1 MYKDFISGLGCPSA
15 LYLAGAGVGRLG
27 LVDHDTVELSNL
39 HRQVAHTQARLQV
52 NKAVSLATSCTSLNT
67 EVDVVPY
74 KVVFDSSNALDII
87 KEYDLVLDCTDNVAT
102 RYLLNDACVISGK
115 PLVSGSA
122 LRWEG
127 QLTVFNYNNGPTYR
141 CLYPSPPSPD
151 TVTNCSDGGVVGPV
165 VGVIGSLQA
174 LETVKILSGAGTS
187 YSGVM
192 MMFDALEGRVRNIK
206 LRGRG
211 EVDVTGLVD
220 YVQFCGAAATDK
232 DTGVKILGSEDRITV
247 QELQQI
253 RDESSSS
260 SVLVDVRSKTETEI
274 CCLER
279 SVNIPLS
286 ELQYDGN
293 HQSVRERLSA
303 DQEDESRAVYVICKR
318 GNDSQT
324 ATGILRKIL
333 PGTTVKDVI
342 GGLHAWAKHI
352 DHQFP
357 VY

>member
-1 MYKDFISGLGCPSA
+1 M
-15 LYLAGAGVGRLG
+15 
-27 LVDHDTVELSNL
+27 
-39 HRQVAHTQARLQV
+39 
-52 NKAVSLATSCTSLNT
+52 
-67 EVDVVPY
+67 
-74 KVVFDSSNALDII
+74 
-87 KEYDLVLDCTDNVAT
+87 
-102 RYLLNDACVISGK
+102 ISGK

-211 EVDVTGLVD
+211 EVSVTGLVD

-247 QELQQI
+247 QQLQQI

-303 DQEDESRAVYVICKR
+303 DQGDESRAVYVICKR
-318 GNDSQT
+318 GNDSQI
-324 ATGILRKIL
+324 ATGILRQIL